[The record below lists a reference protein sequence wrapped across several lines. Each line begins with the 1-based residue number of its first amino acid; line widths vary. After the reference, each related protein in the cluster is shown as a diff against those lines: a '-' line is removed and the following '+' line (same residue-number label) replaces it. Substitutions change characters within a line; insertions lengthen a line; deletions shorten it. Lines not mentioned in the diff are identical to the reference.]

1 MAEYDLMHKNK
12 ICGRLSVDEET
23 GRVISYK
30 DNGSGLSPFVG
41 HADLKKIKQWWE
53 MRAVPD
59 SRAGIQEI
67 LKNKECHTCGLYLAK
82 NLALSMTD
90 TYWLRPDRT
99 NLQYDDVKF
108 SNFIIYHAG
117 KAPYHNAAS
126 YDPNASL
133 GGQMQKYWDLD
144 HEIPILIKESY
155 KHYGQQSVNEV
166 FASRIHELQ
175 GCDIPFVRYT
185 ATVTEEH
192 GTICKC
198 EAFTSDK
205 IEFIPAYEIAES
217 QKGINALS
225 ACENY
230 IELCVRYGI
239 DRPLIQDFMDYQ
251 TMTDFVISN
260 TDEHL
265 ANFGVLR
272 DADTMK
278 LIGPAPIFDSGN
290 SMFFD
295 EERWIPYSRG
305 GLLGRRITSF
315 FKTED
320 KMLKKVK
327 NRALVRMDLLPCASE
342 VKELYE
348 NAGIPERKA
357 AFITKNYELKLQMF
371 QEFQKGKTLSLYE
384 EHKREKMGREKRQEK
399 QEMPVQSF
407 IMLCG
412 IPGSGKSEQAAKICR
427 SMETQGWVMM
437 DGKELYPVIDAVRDS
452 VFLIN
457 KKSRLLK

>member
-1 MAEYDLMHKNK
+1 M
-12 ICGRLSVDEET
+12 
-23 GRVISYK
+23 
-30 DNGSGLSPFVG
+30 
-41 HADLKKIKQWWE
+41 
-53 MRAVPD
+53 
-59 SRAGIQEI
+59 
-67 LKNKECHTCGLYLAK
+67 
-82 NLALSMTD
+82 
-90 TYWLRPDRT
+90 
-99 NLQYDDVKF
+99 
-108 SNFIIYHAG
+108 
-117 KAPYHNAAS
+117 
-126 YDPNASL
+126 
-133 GGQMQKYWDLD
+133 
-144 HEIPILIKESY
+144 
-155 KHYGQQSVNEV
+155 
-166 FASRIHELQ
+166 
-175 GCDIPFVRYT
+175 
-185 ATVTEEH
+185 TEEH

-278 LIGPAPIFDSGN
+278 LIGLAPIFDSGN

-295 EERWIPYSRG
+295 EERWILYSRG

-384 EHKREKMGREKRQEK
+384 EHKREKMGRERRQEK

-427 SMETQGWVMM
+427 YMETQGWVMM

-457 KKSRLLK
+457 KKKQIAGIKEHERYRNAVVLISANGIRDELNTRTLYFKDDLVFHIAETRTRIALMSGASVVYDASNLKAKDRDVFLRIADEIGVKNREVYIMWTEPKHSRADISSEKLEILHRRFAANPPSFQEGWTNIVNCTTEKAIADKQNIARGEQNQADDLER